1 MVFRSPS
8 RHPGIVS
15 FMQTRRDAR
24 GILLPIKQ
32 SELLYW
38 RPPRTLRLACSGSA
52 VRLQTGIPT
61 MIDTQAASAAE
72 PHGTAQDELDPLQAH
87 FHSGI
92 APDEIEQVFHL
103 KKAQP
108 MLSAFSALFHGS
120 QDGVLV
126 RLLVLR
132 DAQAADVAHLAVLA
146 EETQVPVEIDPAL
159 PYQAVSLIRSAS
171 DA

>member
-1 MVFRSPS
+1 
-8 RHPGIVS
+8 
-15 FMQTRRDAR
+15 
-24 GILLPIKQ
+24 
-32 SELLYW
+32 
-38 RPPRTLRLACSGSA
+38 
-52 VRLQTGIPT
+52 
-61 MIDTQAASAAE
+61 MIDTQAALAAE
-72 PHGTAQDELDPLQAH
+72 PHGIAQDELDPLQVH
-87 FHSGI
+87 FQNGI

-132 DAQAADVAHLAVLA
+132 DPQSPATAHLRLLA
-146 EETQVPVEIDPAL
+146 EEKGVAVEVDPQL